1 LVPLLRSHLVR
12 SGHGTE
18 EIRVLSAL
26 QQ

>member
-18 EIRVLSAL
+18 EIRDLSAL